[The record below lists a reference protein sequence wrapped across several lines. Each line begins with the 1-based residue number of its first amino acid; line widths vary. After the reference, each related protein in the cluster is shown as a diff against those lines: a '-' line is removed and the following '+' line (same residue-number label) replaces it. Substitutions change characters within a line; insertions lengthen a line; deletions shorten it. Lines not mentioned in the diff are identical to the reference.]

1 MGIAQSFGEQ
11 LGQSDL
17 EDLPKEIYNCSIM
30 LLEGK
35 ESQISGDSLP
45 KKFPQ
50 GTIIKL
56 YYDDRDVRYLSVN
69 IDGEEIK
76 STNQEEET
84 GEIHENCSE
93 FVIHMKNFDFTAE
106 FLPPDVPDH
115 QSMARVTI
123 TEPSNNQNIE
133 SLI

>member
-1 MGIAQSFGEQ
+1 MGIAQSFEEQ

-17 EDLPKEIYNCSIM
+17 EDLSKEIYNCSIM
-30 LLEGK
+30 LHKGQ

-45 KKFPQ
+45 ENLPQ
-50 GTIIKL
+50 STIIKL
-56 YYDDRDVRYLSVN
+56 YHDDRDVRYLLVN

-76 STNQEEET
+76 STNQEET
-84 GEIHENCSE
+84 GEIHKNCSE

-106 FLPPDVPDH
+106 FLPPDVPDN